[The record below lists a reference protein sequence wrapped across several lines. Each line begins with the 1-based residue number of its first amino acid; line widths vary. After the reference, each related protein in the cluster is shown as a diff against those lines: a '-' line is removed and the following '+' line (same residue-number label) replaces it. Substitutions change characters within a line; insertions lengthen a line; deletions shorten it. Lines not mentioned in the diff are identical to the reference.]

1 MKVKE
6 LMQTKVKTVSPED
19 KVDKVFLLFNFE
31 RIRHL
36 PVVEKKKVV
45 GIVSDRD
52 LKKMMGSL
60 KTRKVFTQ
68 KGETY
73 VTLKSRK
80 VKTFMSRGVVTISP
94 NAEAVEAAA
103 LMAKRKIGG
112 LPVVKG
118 GVLVGIITA
127 TDILRA
133 YVKLAQS
140 VGI

>member
-60 KTRKVFTQ
+60 KTRKV
-68 KGETY
+68 
-73 VTLKSRK
+73 
-80 VKTFMSRGVVTISP
+80 
-94 NAEAVEAAA
+94 
-103 LMAKRKIGG
+103 
-112 LPVVKG
+112 
-118 GVLVGIITA
+118 
-127 TDILRA
+127 
-133 YVKLAQS
+133 
-140 VGI
+140 

>member
-1 MKVKE
+1 
-6 LMQTKVKTVSPED
+6 
-19 KVDKVFLLFNFE
+19 
-31 RIRHL
+31 
-36 PVVEKKKVV
+36 
-45 GIVSDRD
+45 
-52 LKKMMGSL
+52 
-60 KTRKVFTQ
+60 
-68 KGETY
+68 
-73 VTLKSRK
+73 
-80 VKTFMSRGVVTISP
+80 MSRGVVTISP